1 MQCLPKSLD
10 RLSFRA
16 AALEKTITTAI
27 QLKYAQ
33 YFWQWIIWT
42 AVYLNVHLVLYSN
55 LRIQKT
61 EVEKKA
67 KSPIVQSEE
76 SWNEFFCEF

>member
-10 RLSFRA
+10 RLSFRV

-33 YFWQWIIWT
+33 YF
-42 AVYLNVHLVLYSN
+42 
-55 LRIQKT
+55 
-61 EVEKKA
+61 
-67 KSPIVQSEE
+67 
-76 SWNEFFCEF
+76 